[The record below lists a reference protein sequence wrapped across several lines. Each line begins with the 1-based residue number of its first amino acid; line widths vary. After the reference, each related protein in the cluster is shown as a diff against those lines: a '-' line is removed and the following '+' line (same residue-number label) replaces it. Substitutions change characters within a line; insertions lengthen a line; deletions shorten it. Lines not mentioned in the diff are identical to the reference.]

1 MAPVVNLSSIK
12 HQYVDEVLG
21 FKVGYWKIHQ
31 GFSMSSQFKTIGIF
45 GRVKNSGITETLKAV
60 IQYLQELGQHIL
72 IDQETALAL
81 DDPSLPTIARDELSK
96 QCDLL
101 IVVGGDGS
109 LLHAA
114 HAVVQNEIPVLGV
127 NRGRLGFL
135 TDINPAELGK
145 IKAILEGEYILEKR
159 FLLDVTAEL
168 QGKTLGAGAA
178 LNEIALIPDSVP
190 HMTEF
195 EIYIDDQF
203 VCSQDSD
210 GLIVATPTGSTAYAL
225 SGGGPILHPQLD
237 AIVMVPMFPHTLSI
251 RPIVIEGNH
260 RITIIITPNNTTT
273 PRVSCDSQIFIP
285 TPPGSRITLF
295 KKKQQLHL
303 IHPIDYDYYE
313 TIRSK
318 LYWGRK
324 LHYME

>member
-1 MAPVVNLSSIK
+1 MTGS
-12 HQYVDEVLG
+12 
-21 FKVGYWKIHQ
+21 
-31 GFSMSSQFKTIGIF
+31 FKTIGIF
-45 GRVKNSGITETLKAV
+45 GRVKSPGVIETLKALLA
-60 IQYLQELGQHIL
+60 YLKGLNQDIKVES
-72 IDQETALAL
+72 ETAKELH
-81 DDPSLPTIARDELSK
+81 DPSLSTIECHELSK
-96 QCDLL
+96 CCDLL

-114 HAVVQNEIPVLGV
+114 HTVLHEEIPVLGV

-135 TDINPAELGK
+135 TDIKPSDLEK
-145 IKAILEGEYILEKR
+145 IKAILDGHYISEKR
-159 FLLDVTAEL
+159 FLLEASVEY
-168 QGKTLGAGAA
+168 QGKVIGQGSA

-195 EIYIDDQF
+195 EIYIDEQF

-260 RITIIITPNNTTT
+260 HIKIVITPNNSTT
-273 PRVSCDSQIFIP
+273 PRLTCDSQNFIQ
-285 TPPGSRITLF
+285 TPPGAHISIR
-295 KKKQQLHL
+295 KKTQQLHL
-303 IHPIDYDYYE
+303 IHPNDYDYYE

-318 LYWGRK
+318 LHWGRK
-324 LHYME
+324 LQYME